1 MDEATDDIVQVT
13 DKQRFPLEGEPV
25 CVFCGRYGEYICDK
39 TDEDV
44 CSVECRDKALERA
57 ANRDLQKEFGISV
70 TGAGLE
76 LPLVTAFRSLNLH
89 DDLYYNMQKEGYHHP
104 TPVQMQ
110 VLPYALQHHN
120 LIVTAPTGTGKTM
133 AYLIPLV
140 TLVME
145 HRLDVEEH
153 RILGLVLAPI
163 RELCV
168 QLEEQAKTL
177 MKGIPK
183 MKTALLVGGVPIP
196 NQLHRLSQGVQL
208 VIATPGRLHDL
219 VTEYSVDLSHTLCCV
234 LDEVDMLLE
243 KDFAGIVVSL
253 LKCLPDNKQ
262 FILVSATIDDKVHA
276 FAAKHLHQPIF
287 ISIAGAQGV
296 NVHQSVHYMAP
307 EARKHHLFQLL
318 QDKCSNVDMSII
330 VFVASK
336 QGADMLAKAI
346 VKSANISA
354 LSIHSDKTQSQRL
367 AALNTFVEGTAQV
380 LVSTFLLGRGMD
392 LLQLDEVV
400 VFDLP
405 PTAAGLYLRSSIL
418 MELTVDYIHL
428 IGRAGRNGAPGAAT
442 VYICAENAP
451 IFGELIPIL
460 RSGQAS
466 IPHEM
471 LEETTR
477 QRIKAYTQRKIRV
490 QDESK
495 RAFRATTQHLTPAQ
509 QQKTWRQWT
518 ENEPKRKVIVLEQ
531 AETQH
536 KKFKFIKPLE

>member
-1 MDEATDDIVQVT
+1 
-13 DKQRFPLEGEPV
+13 
-25 CVFCGRYGEYICDK
+25 
-39 TDEDV
+39 
-44 CSVECRDKALERA
+44 
-57 ANRDLQKEFGISV
+57 
-70 TGAGLE
+70 
-76 LPLVTAFRSLNLH
+76 
-89 DDLYYNMQKEGYHHP
+89 MQKEGYHHP

-140 TLVME
+140 ALVME

-196 NQLHRLSQGVQL
+196 NQLHRLNQGVQL

-262 FILVSATIDDKVHA
+262 SILVSATIDDKVHA
-276 FAAKHLHQPIF
+276 FAAKNLHQPIL
-287 ISIAGAQGV
+287 ISVADAQAV
-296 NVHQSVHYMAP
+296 NVHQSVHYMVP

-318 QDKCSNVDMSII
+318 QDKCSNVDISII

-346 VKSANISA
+346 VKSANVSA

-367 AALNTFVEGTAQV
+367 AALNAFVEGTAQV

-405 PTAAGLYLRSSIL
+405 PTAA
-418 MELTVDYIHL
+418 DYIHL

-442 VYICAENAP
+442 VYIGAENAT

-477 QRIKAYTQRKIRV
+477 QRIKAYAQRKIRV

-495 RAFRATTQHLTPAQ
+495 RAFHTTKQHLTPAQ

-518 ENEPKRKVIVLEQ
+518 ENEPKRKVVVLEQ

>member
-318 QDKCSNVDMSII
+318 QDKCSNVDMSILQNK
-330 VFVASK
+330 ALTCWPK
-336 QGADMLAKAI
+336 QSSRAPTYQHCPSTATR
-346 VKSANISA
+346 
-354 LSIHSDKTQSQRL
+354 HSQRL

-405 PTAAGLYLRSSIL
+405 PTAA
-418 MELTVDYIHL
+418 DYIHL